1 MPGVKF
7 YDLFLGTER
16 LQRNFD
22 YFTVNLP
29 LEFSEIF
36 NIFRI
41 TVFFF
46 FLRIQENFRKKL
58 KTIVI
63 SKPVDKRSNNFQEN
77 HSLWM
82 PTIWYQAKLFH
93 SSGL

>member
-1 MPGVKF
+1 MGVKF
-7 YDLFLGTER
+7 YDLVLLTER
-16 LQRNFD
+16 LQQNLN
-22 YFTVNLP
+22 YFTVNLSLDFP
-29 LEFSEIF
+29 KIF

-46 FLRIQENFRKKL
+46 FVKGKYFRKKI

-63 SKPVDKRSNNFQEN
+63 SKPVDERSNNFQEN
-77 HSLWM
+77 HSSWIA
-82 PTIWYQAKLFH
+82 TIWLQAKLFY